1 MRKILLFV
9 TSYAWLVLLVG
20 VVVIGMALHSAW
32 KASGDNAWTA
42 REQLETIEGTVIK
55 AVKTTITSRRW
66 GIPRRTREEQYYQ
79 LDVRD
84 DARGSTR
91 ELRMDI
97 RTPYRLIAHIVQ
109 EPIVALVDPD
119 EHYLVYEISLAGRQ
133 PLMPYEHTRQRLQA
147 KAESKADVFT
157 AEVWSGALCLTLLG
171 GAGVWGRRK
180 LRAAEAAAPPQA

>member
-9 TSYAWLVLLVG
+9 TSWAWLVLLAG
-20 VVVIGMALHSAW
+20 LAAMGMALESAW

-42 REQLETIEGTVIK
+42 RERLETVEGTVIK
-55 AVKTTITSRRW
+55 VVQIATKS
-66 GIPRRTREEQYYQ
+66 RRTRITTAEYNQ

-84 DARGSTR
+84 ARGTTR
-91 ELRMDI
+91 KLRMDL
-97 RTPYRLIAHIVQ
+97 RTPRGLFAHIVQ

-119 EHYLVYEISLAGRQ
+119 DHYLVYEIGLAGRE
-133 PLMPYEHTRQRLQA
+133 PLMPYEYTRQHLQA
-147 KAESKADVFT
+147 KAEFKADVFNT
-157 AEVWSGALCLTLLG
+157 AEVWSWALCLTLLG